1 MYACPNV
8 GCWRLGKGL
17 PMATGLA
24 TDPSVFDACRTLGVA
39 QTSTMSSAARQT
51 RPTRIDQA
59 GATVAIADAAARQ
72 ASATS
77 VVPAASRTRP
87 LASQATNQSPTA
99 TGGQSHQRRLARKN
113 P

>member
-1 MYACPNV
+1 
-8 GCWRLGKGL
+8 
-17 PMATGLA
+17 MATGLA

-72 ASATS
+72 ESATS